1 MERPLCGGSALT
13 KAKCVGRGTELEVCE
28 NSQHGSSNMGIG
40 VGRIL
45 RRTGEGAESTGWS
58 RV

>member
-45 RRTGEGAESTGWS
+45 KADGRGR
-58 RV
+58 